1 MTGKID
7 QIDIQLL
14 KALQRHGSGLTQR
27 ELAEV
32 VGMSQNACWRRLN
45 ALEKSGVIEGRTVRI
60 NRRALGKNLVV
71 FTMLRTRSHSREWL
85 DTFRQHVTA
94 IPEIVDFYRIGGD
107 YDYML
112 KIVTDDIES
121 FDSVYQRLIDKV
133 ELDSVTSY
141 IAMESILENR
151 PIAL

>member
-45 ALEKSGVIEGRTVRI
+45 ALEKSGVIEGHTVRI

>member
-32 VGMSQNACWRRLN
+32 VGLSQNACWRRLN

-121 FDSVYQRLIDKV
+121 FDGVYQRLIDKV

>member
-71 FTMLRTRSHSREWL
+71 FTMLRTRSHSRERL

>member
-133 ELDSVTSY
+133 ELASVTSY

>member
-1 MTGKID
+1 MP
-7 QIDIQLL
+7 LL
-14 KALQRHGSGLTQR
+14 QKQ
-27 ELAEV
+27 
-32 VGMSQNACWRRLN
+32 
-45 ALEKSGVIEGRTVRI
+45 
-60 NRRALGKNLVV
+60 
-71 FTMLRTRSHSREWL
+71 F
-85 DTFRQHVTA
+85 
-94 IPEIVDFYRIGGD
+94 PEIVDFYRIGGD

>member
-121 FDSVYQRLIDKV
+121 FDGVYQRLIDKV